1 MKLFF
6 KIIGYSLLGLIAM
19 SLIGQFLLHSSSS
32 GTAPSSS
39 TKPKTTLAS
48 KPNWEY
54 SESQIGIDKIQ
65 TFFASSESTNSLN
78 LSFPYNGINKGHLVA
93 RNSKK
98 NGVDLIFRVDKG
110 QFRCDLYTC
119 SGKIKLDDAPSKSFT
134 AATAADNSSGIMFFN
149 APRNWI
155 AIIQKA
161 KHITIEVPMF
171 QEGNQ
176 LLEFDVSGLEI
187 DQLKLGK

>member
-1 MKLFF
+1 M
-6 KIIGYSLLGLIAM
+6 
-19 SLIGQFLLHSSSS
+19 
-32 GTAPSSS
+32 
-39 TKPKTTLAS
+39 
-48 KPNWEY
+48 
-54 SESQIGIDKIQ
+54 
-65 TFFASSESTNSLN
+65 
-78 LSFPYNGINKGHLVA
+78 A

-110 QFRCDLYTC
+110 QFRCNIYTC
-119 SGKIKLDDAPSKSFT
+119 SGKIKIDDAPSKSFS

-149 APRNWI
+149 APQNWI
-155 AIIQKA
+155 IAIQKA
-161 KHITIEVPMF
+161 KHVTIEVPMF